1 MENIDTKNYIKLIE
15 NWAKERSLDISN
27 SDKQLIKLQ
36 EEVGELAEAH
46 NKEWK
51 DKQIDSLGDIFV
63 VLVVY
68 ALQEGLHLDDCIK
81 EAYETISNRKGQL
94 VDGVFVKQ
102 EDLNNPHLSSKM
114 STNIKHKYYDFS
126 EDENEYSA
134 LIAANSESEALVD
147 YYEDVVGPDY
157 DGPVSCKQI
166 SSTEAWDQLTHSES
180 TDELNLKELVDL
192 FNESG
197 LLLIS
202 SELG

>member
-51 DKQIDSLGDIFV
+51 DKQIDSLGDTFV

-81 EAYETISNRKGQL
+81 EAYETISNRKGKL

-102 EDLNNPHLSSKM
+102 EDLNKPHLSSKM

-166 SSTEAWDQLTHSES
+166 SSAEAWDQLVNAELSGES
-180 TDELNLKELVDL
+180 TLKELIEQFDQP
-192 FNESG
+192 G